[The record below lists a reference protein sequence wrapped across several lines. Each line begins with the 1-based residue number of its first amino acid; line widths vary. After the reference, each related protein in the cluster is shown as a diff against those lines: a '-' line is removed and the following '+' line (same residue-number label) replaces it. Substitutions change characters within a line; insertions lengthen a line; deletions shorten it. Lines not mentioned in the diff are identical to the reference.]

1 MFYRQSLIM
10 SYFLLA
16 RPSALIVEKM
26 KKLVESVGA
35 TPIPLKNLFSVNTYN
50 PDEVEA
56 IVVSTALSSPVEET
70 FTQVIDHCWK
80 SLGKK
85 PTFLASYA
93 DLRRTKVIAGS
104 KFKAYGMDVD
114 LIGLSEVMNLEE
126 EQVHNPVF
134 IITHDEI
141 ANPESFSV
149 SLMAVKRILQRY
161 HALTV

>member
-10 SYFLLA
+10 KYFLLA

-35 TPIPLKNLFSVNTYN
+35 TPIPLKNLFAVNTYK
-50 PDEVEA
+50 PEDVEA

-70 FTQVIDHCWK
+70 FTQVIQHCWK

-93 DLRRTKVIAGS
+93 DLRRTKVIACA
-104 KFKAYGMDVD
+104 KFKECGMDVE
-114 LIGLSEVMNLEE
+114 LVGLSEVINLEE
-126 EQVHNPVF
+126 ENLHNPIF

-141 ANPESFSV
+141 ANPESFST

-161 HALTV
+161 HAIAY

>member
-1 MFYRQSLIM
+1 
-10 SYFLLA
+10 
-16 RPSALIVEKM
+16 M
-26 KKLVESVGA
+26 KKLVDAVGA
-35 TPIPLKNLFSVNTYN
+35 TPIPLKNLFAVNTYK

-56 IVVSTALSSPVEET
+56 IVVSTALSSPVEES

-93 DLRRTKVIAGS
+93 DLRRTKVIAKS
-104 KFKAYGMDVD
+104 KFKACGMEVE
-114 LIGLSEVMNLEE
+114 LIGLSEVADLDDEPF
-126 EQVHNPVF
+126 HNPIF

-141 ANPESFSV
+141 ANPASFSV

-161 HALTV
+161 HAMTY